1 MTRKK
6 TVLGKNSTSKI
17 RGFLVVVVVVLT
29 ILERMFIFNHSFE
42 IIVMKL
48 L

>member
-6 TVLGKNSTSKI
+6 TVLGENSTSKI
-17 RGFLVVVVVVLT
+17 KGFLVVVVVLT
-29 ILERMFIFNHSFE
+29 VLERMFIFNHSFE
-42 IIVMKL
+42 IIVIKL

>member
-1 MTRKK
+1 MTKENI
-6 TVLGKNSTSKI
+6 VLGKNSTSKMK
-17 RGFLVVVVVVLT
+17 GFLVVVVLT
-29 ILERMFIFNHSFE
+29 TLERMFIFNHSFD